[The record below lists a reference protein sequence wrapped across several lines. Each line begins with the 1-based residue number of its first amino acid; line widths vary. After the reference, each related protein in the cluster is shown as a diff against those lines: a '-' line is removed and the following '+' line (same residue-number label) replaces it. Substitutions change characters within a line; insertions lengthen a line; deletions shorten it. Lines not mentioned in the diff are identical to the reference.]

1 MNVSVC
7 IPTYN
12 QSQYLVQAVRSAVSQ
27 TVAPTEIIVSD
38 DCSTDDT
45 AVVLEELAREIP
57 ILKVIRQARNLGIS
71 QNTDQCLRQ
80 ATGDFVVRLDSDDL
94 LGPSYLEKLSA
105 LLVHHREAAYAHAAI
120 QEIDQHG
127 NFLKQRVLARQSG
140 FQESDE
146 ALLAAKKG
154 YRVAANIVMFR
165 RSALESVNYSTGRPN
180 YVEDF
185 HLSASLAAAGYG
197 NVYLNETLAF
207 YRIWTDAGK
216 VRQRRKLLEINGLYR
231 VFEEV
236 LAPAYAQRQWDL
248 TQLAKQRTAFACTHA
263 DCLGWD
269 VYTAQEGAELAG
281 ALQQLSPSRQV
292 KLFTWIYSSGF
303 GFIPNAYA
311 KSVGLLRALVKKAIV
326 LKPQEFRSLA
336 VAPEG
341 G

>member
-12 QSQYLVQAVRSAVSQ
+12 QSQYLVQAVRSALNQ
-27 TVAPTEIIVSD
+27 TVVPAEIIVSD

-45 AVVLEELAREIP
+45 AAVLEELVQEIP
-57 ILKVIRQARNLGIS
+57 ILKVIRKAKNLGIS
-71 QNTDQCLRQ
+71 QNTDECLRQ

-105 LLVHHREAAYAHAAI
+105 LLVNYPEAAYAHAAI
-120 QEIDQHG
+120 QEIDQRG

-140 FQESDE
+140 FQASNE

-165 RSALESVNYSTGRPN
+165 RSALEAVNYSTGRPN

-197 NVYLNETLAF
+197 NVYLNEVIAF
-207 YRIWTDAGK
+207 YRVWTDAGK
-216 VRQRRKLLEINGLYR
+216 ARQRRKLLEINGLHR

-236 LAPAYAQRQWDL
+236 LAPAYAERKWDL
-248 TQLAKQRTAFACTHA
+248 AQLGKQRTVFACTQA

-269 VYTAQEGAELAG
+269 VYTAQEVAELTE

-292 KLFTWIYSSGF
+292 KLFTWIYSKGF

-311 KSVGLLRALVKKAIV
+311 KSILILKSLVKNAIIS
-326 LKPQEFRSLA
+326 KGRESKSLA
-336 VAPEG
+336 VVSENS
-341 G
+341 